1 MALSRL
7 EPSLNATIGRRLRE
21 LRQARGHTQAELA
34 RRLGISAAYL
44 NLIEKGRRTV
54 QLPVLWRAL
63 ELLETDPEPFIKSL
77 GEQPVEAS
85 LAQLIDEP
93 LLRSLDLDR
102 DALTSLSAEPGAAT
116 TITALFNL
124 YKNTRSQLD
133 NLLQHLSEAEAG
145 RKARA
150 SLGSSSDVAE
160 GTMRFDYSPLDEVA
174 DFVQAS
180 DNYYPAIEEA
190 AQGLRRD
197 LRLDRRIVS
206 DQLVAALSG
215 LGVAVSAAPSK
226 AEGSVV
232 RRYDP
237 ERQTLEVSLE
247 LPEARKKFDLAHV
260 IGLKLLGE
268 RGISQSV
275 VSSYRP
281 RHGETKTLLR
291 VHLANYFAGAL
302 LLPYDEFFR
311 EAQATRYD
319 VERLADLF
327 EMSYEAAAHRLTNLS
342 DPRRRGVP
350 MHFMRVDVA
359 GNISK
364 RYSATGLTFPTGLG
378 SCPKW
383 VAHTAFL
390 TPSQISKQFS
400 VMPDGTAYF
409 CFAKIASQ
417 PVRGSLAKGTVYSI
431 ALGTRAEDAEHL
443 TYADDQPR
451 WSPERRERIGVPVGV
466 TCRFCERTDCSQRA
480 APSYKFAFSPDPYVK
495 KDNFFSPILER
506 DAPRSRR
513 ELRLADERP
522 KRTRRPT

>member
-1 MALSRL
+1 MPLSPP
-7 EPSLNATIGRRLRE
+7 EPTLNASIGRRLRE
-21 LRQARGHTQAELA
+21 LRLERGHTQAELA

-63 ELLETDPEPFIKSL
+63 ELLEVDPEPFISSL
-77 GEQPVEAS
+77 GEQPVEAN

-102 DALTSLSAEPGAAT
+102 DALSNLSAEPRAAT
-116 TITALFNL
+116 TIAALFNL
-124 YKNTRSQLD
+124 YKNTRTQLD

-150 SLGSSSDVAE
+150 SLSGRPTMEITD
-160 GTMRFDYSPLDEVA
+160 GTLRFDYSPLDEVA

-180 DNYYPAIEEA
+180 RNYYPVIEDA
-190 AQGLRRD
+190 AQALRRQ
-197 LRLDRRIVS
+197 LGLERRIVS
-206 DQLVAALSG
+206 DQLVAALAA
-215 LGVAVSAAPSK
+215 LGVAVESTP
-226 AEGSVV
+226 ERRDGSVV

-237 ERQTLEVSLE
+237 ERSSLEVSPE
-247 LPEARKKFDLAHV
+247 LSEARKKFDLAHV
-260 IGLKLLGE
+260 IGLKLLDE
-268 RGISQSV
+268 RGIFQTIVASH
-275 VSSYRP
+275 RA
-281 RHGETKTLLR
+281 RHAETKTLLK

-302 LLPYDEFFR
+302 LMPYDEFFR
-311 EAQATRYD
+311 DAQATRYD

-327 EMSYEAAAHRLTNLS
+327 EMSYEAAAHRLTNLG

-364 RYSATGLTFPTGLG
+364 RYSATGLAFPIGLG

-390 TPSQISKQFS
+390 TPSQITKQFS
-400 VMPDGTAYF
+400 VMPDGSAYF
-409 CFAKIASQ
+409 CFAKITSQ
-417 PVRGSLAKGTVYSI
+417 PLRGSLVKGTVYSI
-431 ALGTRAEDAEHL
+431 GLGTHADDAQHL
-443 TYADDQPR
+443 AYADDQPR
-451 WSPERRERIGVPVGV
+451 WSPDRAARIGVPVGV

-506 DAPRSRR
+506 DGAS
-513 ELRLADERP
+513 
-522 KRTRRPT
+522 RTRK

>member
-1 MALSRL
+1 MPPTNAD
-7 EPSLNATIGRRLRE
+7 PGLNAAIGRRLRE
-21 LRQARGHTQAELA
+21 LRLERGQTQADLA
-34 RRLGISAAYL
+34 RKLGISAAYL

-63 ELLETDPEPFIKSL
+63 ELLEVDPEPFIGSL

-102 DALTSLSAEPGAAT
+102 DALASLSAEPRTAS
-116 TITALFNL
+116 TIAALFNL

-133 NLLQHLSEAEAG
+133 NLLEHVSREEAG

-150 SLGSSSDVAE
+150 SLPAGAGEIGD
-160 GTMRFDYSPLDEVA
+160 GTLRFDYSPLDEVA

-180 DNYYPAIEEA
+180 QNHFPAIEEA
-190 AQGLRRD
+190 AAALRRD
-197 LRLDRRIVS
+197 FGLGRRVVS
-206 DQLVAALSG
+206 DQIVPALEK
-215 LGVAVSAAPSK
+215 LGVRVVLQA
-226 AEGSVV
+226 GRRDTSVV

-237 ERQTLEVSLE
+237 AQSSLE
-247 LPEARKKFDLAHV
+247 LSVELGEGRRKFDLAHV
-260 IGLKLLGE
+260 AGLKLLEE
-268 RGISQSV
+268 RGLLDALISGH
-275 VSSYRP
+275 RP
-281 RHGETKTLLR
+281 RHAETPTLLK

-302 LLPYDEFFR
+302 LMPYDDFFR

-327 EMSYEAAAHRLTNLS
+327 EMSYEAAAHRLTTLS

-350 MHFMRVDVA
+350 MHFLRVDVA

-364 RYSATGLTFPTGLG
+364 RYSATGLQFPAGLG
-378 SCPKW
+378 SCSKW

-390 TPSQISKQFS
+390 TPSQISRQFS

-409 CFAKIASQ
+409 CFAKITSH
-417 PVRGSLAKGTVYSI
+417 PLRGSLVKGTVYSI
-431 ALGTRAEDAEHL
+431 GLGTRAEDAEHL
-443 TYADDQPR
+443 AYADDQPR
-451 WSPERRERIGVPVGV
+451 WSPERAARIGVPVGI

-480 APSYKFAFSPDPYVK
+480 APSYKFAFSPDLYVK

-506 DAPRSRR
+506 EATRPRPS
-513 ELRLADERP
+513 LVDKPLARK
-522 KRTRRPT
+522 KRG

>member
-1 MALSRL
+1 MPAPPV
-7 EPSLNATIGRRLRE
+7 ELNATIGRRLRG
-21 LRQARGHTQAELA
+21 LRQERGLTQAELA

-44 NLIEKGRRTV
+44 NLIESGRRTV

-63 ELLETDPEPFIKSL
+63 ELLEVDPEPFISSL
-77 GEQPVEAS
+77 GEQPVDAS
-85 LAQLIDEP
+85 LAQLLDEP

-102 DALTSLSAEPGAAT
+102 DALSSLAAEPRAAT
-116 TITALFNL
+116 TIAALFNL
-124 YKNTRSQLD
+124 YKNTRTQLD
-133 NLLQHLSEAEAG
+133 NLLQHLSQAEVG

-150 SLGSSSDVAE
+150 SLSGRPSVEIAD
-160 GTMRFDYSPLDEVA
+160 GTLRFDYSPLDEVA

-180 DNYYPAIEEA
+180 KNYYPDIEEA

-206 DQLVAALSG
+206 DQLATALEG
-215 LGVAVSAAPSK
+215 LGVSVESSTARND
-226 AEGSVV
+226 GGVV

-237 ERQTLEVSLE
+237 ERGTLEISPALS
-247 LPEARKKFDLAHV
+247 EARRKFDLAHV
-260 IGLKLLGE
+260 LGLKLLDE
-268 RGISQSV
+268 RGVFQAILAAH
-275 VSSYRP
+275 RA
-281 RHGETKTLLR
+281 RHGESRTLLK

-302 LLPYDEFFR
+302 LMPYAEFFR
-311 EAQATRYD
+311 DAQATRYD

-327 EMSYEAAAHRLTNLS
+327 ETSYEAAAHRLTNLG

-364 RYSATGLTFPTGLG
+364 RYSATGLTFPIGLG

-390 TPSQISKQFS
+390 TPSQIAKQFS
-400 VMPDGTAYF
+400 VMPDGAAYF
-409 CFAKIASQ
+409 CFAKITSQ
-417 PVRGSLAKGTVYSI
+417 PLRGSLVKGTVYSI
-431 ALGTRAEDAEHL
+431 GLGAHADDAEHL
-443 TYADDQPR
+443 AYADDQPR
-451 WSPERRERIGVPVGV
+451 FSPERAARIGVPVGV

-480 APSYKFAFSPDPYVK
+480 APSYKFAFSPDAYVK

-506 DAPRSRR
+506 EGLRPRKAGDDKPRR
-513 ELRLADERP
+513 G
-522 KRTRRPT
+522 RRG